1 MLEMSHT
8 MSVSQ
13 LRSEFDDFLYA
24 SVGEEN
30 GMRLSVL
37 SALARLELDPWQ
49 EAEQLA
55 QLSTKVAAMR
65 LASLIAAAPHSQKHQ
80 DAATLAADLVRLL
93 PQQHVSNI
101 MPHRPLGGANAFT
114 PSKAL
119 FYAILLNLLFMALA
133 LGSQHAI
140 GTRQSLGHDSNA
152 QGSAPVTNLR
162 KPHESAHQ

>member
-1 MLEMSHT
+1 MTHT

-55 QLSTKVAAMR
+55 RLSTKAATMR
-65 LASLIAAAPHSQKHQ
+65 LASLIAAAPHGQKHQ
-80 DAATLAADLVRLL
+80 EAATLAADLVRLL
-93 PQQHVSNI
+93 PQQGVSNI
-101 MPHRPLGGANAFT
+101 LPHQPLASANAFT

-119 FYAILLNLLFMALA
+119 FYAILLNLLFMALT
-133 LGSQHAI
+133 LGSQYTI
-140 GTRQSLGHDSNA
+140 GTRHSLGHVSNA
-152 QGSAPVTNLR
+152 QGLAPVTNLR